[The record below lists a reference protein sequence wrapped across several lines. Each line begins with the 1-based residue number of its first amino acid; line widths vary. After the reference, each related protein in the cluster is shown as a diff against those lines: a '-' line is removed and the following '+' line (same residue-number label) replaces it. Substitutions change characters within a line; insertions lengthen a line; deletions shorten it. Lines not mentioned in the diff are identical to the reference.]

1 MSMTRTANSILFVVL
16 ALGLFLLSGCGG
28 SSAPPSTSSPPT
40 STSLTT
46 STTPANVAPTTSST
60 STTPATVAP
69 TTSSTSTPTSTLVVK
84 VSSSCSL
91 PPAAPSPDSQNQ
103 AGDIPDSQVFVSYQ
117 SSLGGYQ
124 LQVPEG
130 WARTTNGADARFVSK
145 LDGVQIFITNA
156 SNAPT
161 ADSVSTNQAVLAQ
174 LGHDVR
180 DVCAQNAQVHGK
192 PAVLIVYTSN
202 SDPNPVTG
210 KQLRLE
216 NNAYLFFHAGKL
228 ATLGLWA
235 PLGSDNVD
243 QWRFMSGSFKWV

>member
-1 MSMTRTANSILFVVL
+1 MSMTRVTNSILFIVL
-16 ALGLFLLSGCGG
+16 ALGLVLLSGCGG

-46 STTPANVAPTTSST
+46 SSTPASVP
-60 STTPATVAP
+60 P
-69 TTSSTSTPTSTLVVK
+69 TTSSTSTPTSTLNVK

-130 WARTTNGADARFVSK
+130 WARTTNAADARFVSK

-174 LGHDVR
+174 LGHEVR
-180 DVCAQNAQVHGK
+180 DVCAQNVQVHGN

-210 KQLRLE
+210 KQVRLE

-228 ATLGLWA
+228 ATLALWA